1 MSLKQR
7 YGGMEFPSTPPR
19 INIEPENDG
28 LVQMIFHFQG
38 CILRFQPLFRVP
50 TSTFLQHLRVP
61 KVVHLLRHLSLSRR
75 DVSSGR
81 LEDSEGL

>member
-1 MSLKQR
+1 
-7 YGGMEFPSTPPR
+7 MEFPGTPSR

-28 LVQMIFHFQG
+28 LVQMIFQFQE

-50 TSTFLQHLRVP
+50 TSTFLQHLSRAAQ
-61 KVVHLLRHLSLSRR
+61 VVHLLRHLSLQRR

-81 LEDSEGL
+81 LEDLEGL